1 MNDSLK
7 QEHQVC
13 VLPPSYQI
21 LNLPLA
27 ARKPLPQVD
36 VPTMPTTQ
44 AILVN
49 KPASGAHPGLMVR
62 LAGDRYVQLEYG
74 PMELDVNLR

>member
-1 MNDSLK
+1 MPPPASL
-7 QEHQVC
+7 
-13 VLPPSYQI
+13 LPVVTP
-21 LNLPLA
+21 
-27 ARKPLPQVD
+27 PQVD
-36 VPTMPTTQ
+36 VPTMPSTQ